1 VFFVDLAEPWDV
13 VRFMITSVNRNVTVS
28 FKDSNLTVISGV
40 ITVPGGD
47 VTRQHEVRYDDKG
60 RRRIRHMEIRAN
72 DVVRFDTFKFRR

>member
-1 VFFVDLAEPWDV
+1 MFFVDLAEPWDV
-13 VRFMITSVNRNVTVS
+13 VRFMITSVNRDVTVS
-28 FKDSNLTVISGV
+28 FKDRNLTIISGV

-47 VTRQHEVRYDDKG
+47 VTRQHEVRYDDNG